1 MLPLLLSDLG
11 GAFRLLD
18 SFTFRAGSALMTAFV
33 ICLIIGQPLINWL
46 KARQGD
52 GQPIRNDGPET
63 HFAKQGTPTMGGAM
77 ILISIFGATVLWA
90 DLDEPLLWIALFVI
104 GSYGLIGFADDW
116 LKVTSRT
123 TGGLSG
129 RLRLFLEAV
138 VAIEA
143 AILFIQFADA
153 DPVFIQSLY
162 LPFFEYNTPSDPS
175 WNPLMIGG
183 AASVILAMLVMVGSA
198 NAVNMTDGLDGVAIV
213 PVMITAASF
222 ALIAYLVGTPN
233 YAQEL
238 ALPEISRA
246 RELALI
252 CATMVG
258 AGLGFLWFN
267 APPAK
272 IFMGDT
278 GSLSIGAG
286 LGVIAVMT
294 RHEIVL
300 GIIGGLFVLEALS
313 VIIQVGSFKLTGR
326 RVFRMAPVHHH
337 FEKMGWAESTVVV
350 RFWIISV
357 VLALIGLSSLKLQ

>member
-198 NAVNMTDGLDGVAIV
+198 NAVNMTDGFGWACDC
-213 PVMITAASF
+213 PCYDNCCKF
-222 ALIAYLVGTPN
+222 CAYCLFGRHSKLCSRIGAPRN
-233 YAQEL
+233 R
-238 ALPEISRA
+238 SRA
-246 RELALI
+246 RTCSDLCDHGRGWPGLFMVQ
-252 CATMVG
+252 CATG
-258 AGLGFLWFN
+258 
-267 APPAK
+267 
-272 IFMGDT
+272 
-278 GSLSIGAG
+278 
-286 LGVIAVMT
+286 
-294 RHEIVL
+294 
-300 GIIGGLFVLEALS
+300 
-313 VIIQVGSFKLTGR
+313 
-326 RVFRMAPVHHH
+326 
-337 FEKMGWAESTVVV
+337 
-350 RFWIISV
+350 
-357 VLALIGLSSLKLQ
+357 